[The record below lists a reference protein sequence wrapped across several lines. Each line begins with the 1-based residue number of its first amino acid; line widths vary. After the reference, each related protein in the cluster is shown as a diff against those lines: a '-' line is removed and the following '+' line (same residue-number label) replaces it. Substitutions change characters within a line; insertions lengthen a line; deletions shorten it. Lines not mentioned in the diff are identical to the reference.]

1 MIYGGEQQI
10 NAGFATLEYKFTP
23 KFTLFAG
30 ARAEQINQTI
40 EWSTVIQGDD
50 SNELD
55 TFEFLP
61 SLALKYELNEKQNLR
76 FAASKTYTLP
86 QFKERA
92 PFLFQEEI
100 NQDTQGNPA
109 LENSTNY
116 NVDLRWELFPSSS
129 EILSFAVFGK
139 YIENPINTFL
149 IVSAANNLS
158 YANTGDSATAF
169 GAELEARVDI
179 FENERE
185 TPSSMLTNRLSVG
198 GNIAYLNTNQKLD
211 YQKVS
216 EETDFAAAFTNT
228 EAPLQGASDF
238 IFNADVSYYTE
249 FTDNKNL
256 RTTLAGNYFSDRIYA
271 LGSTGRGHLVD
282 RGFVTLDFISA
293 LELGEHF
300 GIGLSVKNILNP
312 LVERVNE
319 NAEGDLDIENPA
331 IPGFLEGGPVT
342 ALSYKKGVDFSLSLN
357 YKF

>member
-1 MIYGGEQQI
+1 MVEINIGSEEWLAQVKEDIVEPDIRIIDPHHHLWDDRGSTYLVKDLQADTGSGHNVLKTVYMECGWGYKEDGPRHLKVIGETEAVVDQANKSKETGEAVI
-10 NAGFATLEYKFTP
+10 SAIVSRADLRLGEEVIEVLEAHEEASQG
-23 KFTLFAG
+23 LFRGIRHAG

-169 GAELEARVDI
+169 GAEIEARVDI

-185 TPSSMLTNRLSVG
+185 TASSMLTDRLSVG

-216 EETDFAAAFTNT
+216 EETDFAAEVAATIN
-228 EAPLQGASDF
+228 S
-238 IFNADVSYYTE
+238 
-249 FTDNKNL
+249 
-256 RTTLAGNYFSDRIYA
+256 
-271 LGSTGRGHLVD
+271 
-282 RGFVTLDFISA
+282 
-293 LELGEHF
+293 
-300 GIGLSVKNILNP
+300 
-312 LVERVNE
+312 
-319 NAEGDLDIENPA
+319 
-331 IPGFLEGGPVT
+331 
-342 ALSYKKGVDFSLSLN
+342 
-357 YKF
+357 